1 MKKRLLTM
9 LTLCSCAVLLASCR
23 ASADTRTGQ
32 ADGYGGILRVQV
44 MMEDG
49 AISAVNILEQH
60 ETDGIGSRALDILP
74 DEMIR
79 MNTWDV
85 DVVTGATMTSNAL
98 REAVRVALNASGT
111 MDEATGN
118 PANRAGQAVREG
130 IGMAATGRVGPGKDD
145 EDGQVYSFNVV
156 FAHGTFDEDG
166 RIVSMA
172 VDQLEVATPNYSGAS
187 MPQFSGFPGQGGYS
201 LWDDNTGKVV
211 GYTEDSED
219 NYMHA
224 FLSSVGSLIITLTVT
239 EPFCRAILIH
249 FLLNTGMVVLCFGRS
264 PWRTFLENWA
274 VIYLMV
280 LFLGGVMEL
289 LKNSAAGM
297 TFFWI
302 QAVIA
307 ALILSVVTWYLGRR
321 KQFGNQLFPVTLV
334 HRGHAMEIM
343 GYWDSGNQLR
353 DPYDHR
359 PVCILS
365 RHMAAKIL
373 NPKKDRVHFIPYCS
387 LGQNTRL
394 PPVLVALGSV
404 LTMECTNTPLSAVMS
419 LRSMLTMA
427 FWLRM
432 ETASLTELTALFRTV
447 SVPTSEGIPMTQ
459 WICAK

>member
-98 REAVRVALNASGT
+98 REAVRVALNASDT

-118 PANRAGQAVREG
+118 PANRAGQAIREG

-201 LWDDNTGKVV
+201 LWDDSAGKVV

-219 NYMHA
+219 NYMQEIAAWTSKRARGEDYQLTSGSWREQMDAYQNMMVGMTVDEVETWFGRYFSAENGRPLTENSSSDADRARWEAFSDDDRARAADQDCRRNTQNIPRAERAGKRRRQGLKCGKSPAALRAAQCPARHA
-224 FLSSVGSLIITLTVT
+224 RQLCHLHEPPAQREPHARKQNQKQHVRPPQNRCQNTDKRREALVHSAQFISRYAHTARVSASAITVIL
-239 EPFCRAILIH
+239 FLIH
-249 FLLNTGMVVLCFGRS
+249 ASSSALSWYAISTRTAGALVFVISARRVVA
-264 PWRTFLENWA
+264 T
-274 VIYLMV
+274 
-280 LFLGGVMEL
+280 
-289 LKNSAAGM
+289 
-297 TFFWI
+297 
-302 QAVIA
+302 
-307 ALILSVVTWYLGRR
+307 
-321 KQFGNQLFPVTLV
+321 
-334 HRGHAMEIM
+334 
-343 GYWDSGNQLR
+343 
-353 DPYDHR
+353 
-359 PVCILS
+359 
-365 RHMAAKIL
+365 
-373 NPKKDRVHFIPYCS
+373 
-387 LGQNTRL
+387 
-394 PPVLVALGSV
+394 V
-404 LTMECTNTPLSAVMS
+404 LT
-419 LRSMLTMA
+419 RSG
-427 FWLRM
+427 
-432 ETASLTELTALFRTV
+432 S
-447 SVPTSEGIPMTQ
+447 G
-459 WICAK
+459 

>member
-9 LTLCSCAVLLASCR
+9 LSLCSCAVLLASCR

-98 REAVRVALNASGT
+98 REAVRVALNASET
-111 MDEATGN
+111 MDDNTGN
-118 PANRAGQAVREG
+118 PAHRAGQAVREG

-201 LWDDNTGKVV
+201 LWDDSAGKVV

-219 NYMHA
+219 NYMQEIA
-224 FLSSVGSLIITLTVT
+224 AWTSKRARGEDYQLTSGSWREQMDAYQNMMVGMTVDEVET
-239 EPFCRAILIH
+239 W
-249 FLLNTGMVVLCFGRS
+249 FGRYFS
-264 PWRTFLENWA
+264 AENGRP
-274 VIYLMV
+274 LT
-280 LFLGGVMEL
+280 E
-289 LKNSAAGM
+289 NSSSDADRARWEAFSDDDRARAAD
-297 TFFWI
+297 I
-302 QAVIA
+302 V
-307 ALILSVVTWYLGRR
+307 
-321 KQFGNQLFPVTLV
+321 
-334 HRGHAMEIM
+334 
-343 GYWDSGNQLR
+343 SG
-353 DPYDHR
+353 
-359 PVCILS
+359 
-365 RHMAAKIL
+365 A
-373 NPKKDRVHFIPYCS
+373 
-387 LGQNTRL
+387 T
-394 PPVLVALGSV
+394 
-404 LTMECTNTPLSAVMS
+404 MS
-419 LRSMLTMA
+419 LRDA
-427 FWLRM
+427 HGDI
-432 ETASLTELTALFRTV
+432 LTAIRRAWEDAQR
-447 SVPTSEGIPMTQ
+447 SE
-459 WICAK
+459 

>member
-1 MKKRLLTM
+1 MQTSWITRKRLLM
-9 LTLCSCAVLLASCR
+9 ALSLCSCAVLLASCR

-85 DVVTGATMTSNAL
+85 DVVTGATTTSNAL
-98 REAVRVALNASGT
+98 REAVRVALNASDT

-219 NYMHA
+219 DVTTAAAGGEIVLENAVTDSEKIMIGMGTKILIWPDAKSFDTATGKLEALSAAWSQTGTVTIAPCDAGGKTYTV
-224 FLSSVGSLIITLTVT
+224 SSVGTTEPSGPADGTTFLKQNSSSSKWAYVNVLEQYDAKSGKWAEILLNSVKMTLPGLAAAGFRKGDTITVEQVPGLVEEYLAEGVNGEVTIEQMDGDSIVLTGSPKTESTRYYGSFTVT
-239 EPFCRAILIH
+239 A
-249 FLLNTGMVVLCFGRS
+249 
-264 PWRTFLENWA
+264 
-274 VIYLMV
+274 
-280 LFLGGVMEL
+280 GG
-289 LKNSAAGM
+289 
-297 TFFWI
+297 T
-302 QAVIA
+302 
-307 ALILSVVTWYLGRR
+307 T
-321 KQFGNQLFPVTLV
+321 
-334 HRGHAMEIM
+334 
-343 GYWDSGNQLR
+343 
-353 DPYDHR
+353 
-359 PVCILS
+359 
-365 RHMAAKIL
+365 
-373 NPKKDRVHFIPYCS
+373 
-387 LGQNTRL
+387 
-394 PPVLVALGSV
+394 
-404 LTMECTNTPLSAVMS
+404 
-419 LRSMLTMA
+419 
-427 FWLRM
+427 
-432 ETASLTELTALFRTV
+432 
-447 SVPTSEGIPMTQ
+447 
-459 WICAK
+459 

>member
-1 MKKRLLTM
+1 MALS
-9 LTLCSCAVLLASCR
+9 LCSCAVLLASCR
-23 ASADTRTGQ
+23 ASADTRAGQ

-85 DVVTGATMTSNAL
+85 DVVTGATTTSNAL
-98 REAVRVALNASGT
+98 REAVRVALNASDT

-211 GYTEDSED
+211 GYRGQRGQL
-219 NYMHA
+219 HA
-224 FLSSVGSLIITLTVT
+224 GN
-239 EPFCRAILIH
+239 CRMDEQA
-249 FLLNTGMVVLCFGRS
+249 R
-264 PWRTFLENWA
+264 PWRGLPADERFMARADGRLSEHDGRHDGGRGRDVVWA
-274 VIYLMV
+274 V
-280 LFLGGVMEL
+280 LF
-289 LKNSAAGM
+289 
-297 TFFWI
+297 
-302 QAVIA
+302 
-307 ALILSVVTWYLGRR
+307 RR
-321 KQFGNQLFPVTLV
+321 E
-334 HRGHAMEIM
+334 R
-343 GYWDSGNQLR
+343 
-353 DPYDHR
+353 
-359 PVCILS
+359 
-365 RHMAAKIL
+365 
-373 NPKKDRVHFIPYCS
+373 
-387 LGQNTRL
+387 
-394 PPVLVALGSV
+394 PPVDGK
-404 LTMECTNTPLSAVMS
+404 
-419 LRSMLTMA
+419 
-427 FWLRM
+427 FF
-432 ETASLTELTALFRTV
+432 FRR
-447 SVPTSEGIPMTQ
+447 
-459 WICAK
+459 